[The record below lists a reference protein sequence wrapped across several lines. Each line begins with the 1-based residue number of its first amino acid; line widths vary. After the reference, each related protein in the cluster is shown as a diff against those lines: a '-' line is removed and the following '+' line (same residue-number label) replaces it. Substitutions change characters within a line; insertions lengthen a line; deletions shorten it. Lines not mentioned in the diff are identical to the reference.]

1 METETKKLT
10 ATRQKAIATAIALC
24 YPVSVVS
31 KLTEAT
37 TETEIN
43 RIMTTA
49 RHDAIKADEFRTRS
63 RIVCNFKPHSRGVVV
78 FAR

>member
-1 METETKKLT
+1 METKIKKLT
-10 ATRQKAIATAIALC
+10 ATRQKAIAAALALC
-24 YPVSVVS
+24 YPNSVLA
-31 KLTEAT
+31 KLTTAA

>member
-1 METETKKLT
+1 MESENKKLNISQ
-10 ATRQKAIATAIALC
+10 QKAIAAALALC

-43 RIMTTA
+43 CIMTTA
-49 RHDAIKADEFRTRS
+49 RHDAIKAVESRTRS
-63 RIVCNFKPHSRGVVV
+63 RIVGNFKPHSRGVVV